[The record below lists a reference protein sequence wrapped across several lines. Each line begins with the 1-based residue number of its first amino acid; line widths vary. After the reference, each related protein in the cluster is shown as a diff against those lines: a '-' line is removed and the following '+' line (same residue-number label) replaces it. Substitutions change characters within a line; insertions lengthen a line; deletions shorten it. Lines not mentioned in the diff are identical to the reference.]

1 MAGVLFQ
8 GVFFFSVVEM
18 TPLTL
23 GKYVYPA
30 WGQGIGWLM
39 ALSSMVLIPG
49 YMIYSFLT
57 STGTLRQVGTA
68 SPPCP
73 LLRAGSF
80 LKQSCSQQTLL

>member
-1 MAGVLFQ
+1 MMKEKDEQMASYFAHPHLRWLVLFSQ

-49 YMIYSFLT
+49 YMLYCFFT
-57 STGTLRQVGTA
+57 STGSLRQV
-68 SPPCP
+68 
-73 LLRAGSF
+73 
-80 LKQSCSQQTLL
+80 

>member
-1 MAGVLFQ
+1 MDGPWFCTPSHVMCVLLHTQ

-23 GKYVYPA
+23 GKYIYPV

-49 YMIYSFLT
+49 YMLYCFFT
-57 STGTLRQVGTA
+57 STGTFRQV
-68 SPPCP
+68 
-73 LLRAGSF
+73 
-80 LKQSCSQQTLL
+80 